1 MNVREAARMDVSPE
15 KLDLYLDLT
24 AGEISRIILCLLI
37 EEALR
42 GRLAA
47 FRYDLPAQ
55 PVEGF
60 KELGVARHDVMLVG
74 DGLG

>member
-1 MNVREAARMDVSPE
+1 MNSPLAIPEELAA
-15 KLDLYLDLT
+15 YLDLS
-24 AGEISRIILCLLI
+24 AEEISRVILCLLI

-47 FRYDLPAQ
+47 FRHDLPAQ

-60 KELGVARHDVMLVG
+60 KELDVVRPDIVPVSDALR
-74 DGLG
+74 

>member
-1 MNVREAARMDVSPE
+1 MNGDKAARADVPPE
-15 KLDLYLDLT
+15 ELDPYFDLSV
-24 AGEISRIILCLLI
+24 GDISRIILCLLI

-47 FRYDLPAQ
+47 FRHDLPAQ

-60 KELGVARHDVMLVG
+60 EELGIGRGDVVLERHP
-74 DGLG
+74 LG